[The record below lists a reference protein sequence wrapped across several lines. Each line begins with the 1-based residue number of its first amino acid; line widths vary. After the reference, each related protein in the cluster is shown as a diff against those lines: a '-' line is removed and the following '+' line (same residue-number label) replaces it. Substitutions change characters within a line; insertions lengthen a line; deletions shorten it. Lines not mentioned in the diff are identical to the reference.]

1 MLKTQKIEK
10 IKKNWVNFLKVQ
22 CFLKSKLMTRKQLA
36 DNNGVNNALIT
47 QKFQQQQ
54 QKKLNKFSKSL
65 MLSIVKFNDL
75 EAINR

>member
-1 MLKTQKIEK
+1 
-10 IKKNWVNFLKVQ
+10 
-22 CFLKSKLMTRKQLA
+22 MTRKQLA

-47 QKFQQQQ
+47 QKFQQQ

>member
-54 QKKLNKFSKSL
+54 KKTQ
-65 MLSIVKFNDL
+65 
-75 EAINR
+75 